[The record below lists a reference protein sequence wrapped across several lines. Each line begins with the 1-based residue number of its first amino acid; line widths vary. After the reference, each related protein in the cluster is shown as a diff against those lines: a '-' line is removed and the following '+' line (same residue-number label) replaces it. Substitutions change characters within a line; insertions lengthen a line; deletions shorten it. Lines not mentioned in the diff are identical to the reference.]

1 MLRFAL
7 TFFVLVLFLSAC
19 VGRQPIVKNNPLVA
33 DDFRLSEDVR
43 ASIEAEIKESGFSG
57 VVGIA
62 QGGQL
67 IFSSAHGYEQR
78 VSQRPNKVNTR
89 FALASVG
96 KLYTAIAIH
105 QLVERGHVKLSD
117 PVGRFLPNYANSLV
131 RDQVTVQ
138 HLLKMRSGLG
148 DIFDVSCEDPK
159 KTFVNHADYFC
170 LFENEPPMFEPGSEF
185 SYSNAGYIVLGRIIE
200 VASGQ
205 NFYNYIEQNI
215 FTPSGMTSAA
225 YDDVDVIEPGT
236 AVGYR
241 YEGFDGIPE
250 RAEDV
255 RGLLLVSN
263 NVKGR
268 GTAAGGGYATV
279 GDFAGLDEAL
289 RSGQILSPKSLGNI
303 FSEGFIRGERHG
315 GLAGGAPGMTTRYRL
330 LSNGVSITAFGNT
343 DLPSAPELVGRIEE
357 YLN

>member
-7 TFFVLVLFLSAC
+7 TFLVLVLFLSAC

-33 DDFRLSEDVR
+33 DDFRLSEDMR

-78 VSQRPNKVNTR
+78 ASQRPNKVNTR

-105 QLVERGHVKLSD
+105 QLVE
-117 PVGRFLPNYANSLV
+117 

-330 LSNGVSITAFGNT
+330 LSNGVSIIAFGNT